1 MRSGPD
7 IEPLDVDGVRRV
19 LSKQPRRGSVPA
31 AKALLDHRG
40 RFEKDQ
46 AADRELE
53 RVRVA
58 CLPLTDRRRQR
69 APARVVAILD
79 E

>member
-1 MRSGPD
+1 MRGRY
-7 IEPLDVDGVRRV
+7 EWTWVFAACR
-19 LSKQPRRGSVPA
+19 KQPRRGSVPA
-31 AKALLDHRG
+31 AKALLDHQG

-53 RVRVA
+53 RIRVA
-58 CLPLTDRRRQR
+58 CFPLKDRRRQR